1 MCMYKPFRVS
11 YDLSVHSTIATIE
24 MYAYFHWVLTVV
36 AAHVGCLV
44 VSAASADLGDQEAE
58 AEQQEEEEEALVHGG
73 GGCSGGGGGGEVTVR
88 LRVAQ
93 LCDAATNLELDWNML
108 SSTLTGACCLLS
120 QCWLGWCFKNW
131 FNHTW
136 NCGL

>member
-1 MCMYKPFRVS
+1 MSSIDIIHAHY
-11 YDLSVHSTIATIE
+11 I
-24 MYAYFHWVLTVV
+24 LTVV

-58 AEQQEEEEEALVHGG
+58 AEHQQEEDALVHDGDGG
-73 GGCSGGGGGGEVTVR
+73 GGVTVR

-108 SSTLTGACCLLS
+108 SSTLTGACRLLS
-120 QCWLGWCFKNW
+120 QC
-131 FNHTW
+131 
-136 NCGL
+136 